1 MSDMDAYESDMGWL
15 SKLSE
20 DEIEQVI
27 SGDYAGDDV
36 SLSDLAAFARN
47 AKTTFASAPDGAT
60 RVAHV
65 TAMAEA
71 AADLDVAAVR
81 APRPAASSPFRR
93 VKLVLTSLF
102 ASLIAKVALVGVA
115 LAATTGGLA
124 ATGSLPEP
132 AQEALAKASEKVGFE
147 LPAGDDAEEEEREDE
162 AGVPDELPEG
172 TDGSSAPSVLD
183 VIRSWG
189 DEKGCDFGHAV
200 ATAAGGDPAPC
211 DDDQGGNNEGTSNG
225 KTPDG
230 AGEGRPEGAG
240 KPEGTPEGKP
250 AGAGEEQG
258 KPEGTPSSKPEGA
271 GKPEGTP
278 GGGNPGAGGNGAG
291 EAGEEDRGG
300 KSNGNGGVGEPS
312 ASNGNGNG
320 GGKPSFAPGGRP

>member
-1 MSDMDAYESDMGWL
+1 MSDTDAYESDMSWL
-15 SKLSE
+15 SRLSE

-27 SGDYAGDDV
+27 SGDYAGDDA
-36 SLSDLAAFARN
+36 SLSDLAAFSRN
-47 AKTTFASAPDGAT
+47 AKATFASAPGDAT

-71 AADLDVAAVR
+71 AADLDVVPVR
-81 APRPAASSPFRR
+81 APGPAASSPFRR

-147 LPAGDDAEEEEREDE
+147 LPAGDDAEEGEDE

-172 TDGSSAPSVLD
+172 TEGSSAPSVLD

-189 DEKGCDFGHAV
+189 DDKGCEFGHAV
-200 ATAAGGDPAPC
+200 ATAAGGDPGPC
-211 DDDQGGNNEGTSNG
+211 EGDQGDNEGS
-225 KTPDG
+225 DD
-230 AGEGRPEGAG
+230 GEGRPEGAGQPEGAG
-240 KPEGTPEGKP
+240 KPEGTPAGKP
-250 AGAGEEQG
+250 AGAGEGQG

-278 GGGNPGAGGNGAG
+278 GGGQPETDGSGAGNA
-291 EAGEEDRGG
+291 DRGG
-300 KSNGNGGVGEPS
+300 NSNGGVGAPGGS
-312 ASNGNGNG
+312 SGGNGNG
-320 GGKPSFAPGGRP
+320 GGKPSFVPEGKP

>member
-1 MSDMDAYESDMGWL
+1 MSDMNAYESDMGWL
-15 SKLSE
+15 SKLSD
-20 DEIEQVI
+20 DEIDQVI
-27 SGDYAGDDV
+27 SGDYAGDDP
-36 SLSDLAAFARN
+36 SLADLAAFARD
-47 AKTTFASAPDGAT
+47 AKSTFASAPGDAT

-71 AADLDVAAVR
+71 AADLDVAPVS
-81 APRPAASSPFRR
+81 APKPAASSPFRR
-93 VKLVLTSLF
+93 VKLVITSLF

-132 AQEALAKASEKVGFE
+132 AQEALARAGERVGFE
-147 LPAGDDAEEEEREDE
+147 LPAGDDADEEEGEDE

-172 TDGSSAPSVLD
+172 TEGSSAPSVLD

-189 DEKGCDFGHAV
+189 DEKGCEFGHAV
-200 ATAAGGDPAPC
+200 ATAAGGNPEPC
-211 DDDQGGNNEGTSNG
+211 EDEQGGNDEGTRNG
-225 KTPDG
+225 K
-230 AGEGRPEGAG
+230 GRPEGAG

-250 AGAGEEQG
+250 AGAGEGQG

-278 GGGNPGAGGNGAG
+278 GGDNPGAGGGESGGAG
-291 EAGEEDRGG
+291 PGNT
-300 KSNGNGGVGEPS
+300 SNGNGGAPS
-312 ASNGNGNG
+312 GSNDGGNG
-320 GGKPSFAPGGRP
+320 GGKPSFVPDGKP